1 MLNLSQIEIA
11 NVYIICFLMQHIL
24 EFPKNP
30 LIDLDKILEE
40 RKSDMIQLRGGQT
53 KEGYSKQYGHNFAT

>member
-1 MLNLSQIEIA
+1 
-11 NVYIICFLMQHIL
+11 MQHIL

-53 KEGYSKQYGHNFAT
+53 KEGYSKHYGHNFST